1 MADSALKG
9 AMFSVEK
16 GFTGVGSKRTTLDA
30 ITKGVK
36 DVNAWK
42 TDIDAKRLKL
52 KTDISTA
59 LSAKEKSVYE
69 TDYGD
74 VTQQQKAIELYD
86 VYRDNLKNVYDGVR
100 NGSIPQSEMPI
111 YMTNASQGF
120 DIISKQA
127 EDYGATL
134 EKINENLASG
144 VSGSVEN
151 VIATY
156 YTGAANLK
164 NNEYTFTKNGTIN
177 VTNFKTKR
185 TDGGFGT
192 ELKLDEN
199 GLPIPIDT
207 RTKLTVKQFNKFPE
221 TKRFNANETIALFT
235 GKDTAIGQAWSLL
248 KKDDNFLGNV
258 HTTFKNN
265 PNFAKTIISGINGA
279 TSTWQNIAS
288 ITSDDNNMLFNK
300 EGNNVN
306 VSYLTNYNYEQLE
319 PEEKAEKIEYYYR
332 DLNTGELVSAEIP
345 KYAQIIPENGS
356 FVLQDTEGLIK
367 NAARNA
373 TGEAVYNALSEKTTR
388 GITPPQE
395 KTPTDTPLNKI
406 QDKRKR
412 RAGVDLLKKINQYTS
427 GSQEEVTGA
436 GEGLNISSEL
446 KYRSVKDTVE
456 KIEGEDVVVGL
467 DLMLV
472 NKNGSTTPVKIP
484 YYTQNSEG
492 EYVQRPYI
500 DILEDKYNAF
510 KGVGAPDFGTVI
522 KEAKSQGINLNNTL
536 SAANRDREREV
547 VKIVEVTEIQA
558 VTPST
563 ALDTKG
569 NTAISATLK
578 SAAFRDIEKNM
589 FKNEVDGSQGPDL
602 ALQLQSSFGQMAE
615 KQGSNQGSDVKFEFD
630 QAKGTIKVIVKGK
643 VVSEEKIT
651 GNDESLKTAVSTM
664 LAVAAEKGLPSRKKS
679 KKKVSSIGNKITF
692 QDWLNIPGNKG
703 KSLDEWKNSK

>member
-86 VYRDNLKNVYDGVR
+86 VYRDNLKNIYDGVR

-235 GKDTAIGQAWSLL
+235 GKDTAIGEAWSLL
-248 KKDDNFLGNV
+248 KEDKNFVGNV

-265 PNFAKTIISGINGA
+265 PNFAKTIMYGINGA

>member
-86 VYRDNLKNVYDGVR
+86 VYRDNLKNIYDGVR

-235 GKDTAIGQAWSLL
+235 GKDTAIGEAWSLL
-248 KKDDNFLGNV
+248 KEDKNFVGNV

-265 PNFAKTIISGINGA
+265 PNFAKTIMYGINGA

-306 VSYLTNYNYEQLE
+306 VSYLTNYNYAQLE
-319 PEEKAEKIEYYYR
+319 PEEKNAKIEYYYR

-395 KTPTDTPLNKI
+395 KTPTDTPLSKTI
-406 QDKRKR
+406 DKRKR
-412 RAGVDLLKKINQYTS
+412 LSGVDLLKKIDKYTS

>member
-86 VYRDNLKNVYDGVR
+86 VYRDNLKNIYDGVR

-235 GKDTAIGQAWSLL
+235 GKDTAIGEAWSLL
-248 KKDDNFLGNV
+248 KEDKNFVGNV

-265 PNFAKTIISGINGA
+265 PNFAKTIMYGINGA

-306 VSYLTNYNYEQLE
+306 VSYLTNYNYAQLE
-319 PEEKAEKIEYYYR
+319 PEEKNAKIEYYYR
-332 DLNTGELVSAEIP
+332 DLNTGELVSAKIP

-522 KEAKSQGINLNNTL
+522 KEVKSQGINLNNTL
-536 SAANRDREREV
+536 SAANRNREREV

>member
-86 VYRDNLKNVYDGVR
+86 VYRDNLKNIYDGVR

-235 GKDTAIGQAWSLL
+235 GKDTAIGEAWSLL
-248 KKDDNFLGNV
+248 KEDKNFVGNV

-265 PNFAKTIISGINGA
+265 PNFAKTIMYGINGA

-522 KEAKSQGINLNNTL
+522 KEVKSQGINLNNTL

-578 SAAFRDIEKNM
+578 SDAFRDIEKNM

>member
-86 VYRDNLKNVYDGVR
+86 VYRDNLKNIYDGVR

-265 PNFAKTIISGINGA
+265 PNFAKTIMYGINGA

>member
-86 VYRDNLKNVYDGVR
+86 VYRDNLKNIYDGVR
-100 NGSIPQSEMPI
+100 NGSIPQNEMPI

-120 DIISKQA
+120 DVISKQA

-134 EKINENLASG
+134 ENINERAASG
-144 VSGSVEN
+144 VSGAVEE
-151 VIATY
+151 VLSGY
-156 YTGAANLK
+156 YTDAAALK
-164 NNEYTFTKNGTIN
+164 NNKFDFSRNGGVFITQYE
-177 VTNFKTKR
+177 TKR

-207 RTKLTVKQFNKFPE
+207 RTKLYVKQFNKFPE
-221 TKRFNANETIALFT
+221 TNRFNANETISLFT

-248 KKDDNFLGNV
+248 KEDKNFVGNV

-265 PNFAKTIISGINGA
+265 PNFAKTIMYGINGA

-288 ITSDDNNMLFNK
+288 ITSDDNNMLFDK
-300 EGNNVN
+300 DGKNVN
-306 VSYLTNYNYEQLE
+306 VTYIRNYEYAQLE
-319 PEEKAEKIEYYYR
+319 PEEKDAKIDYYYR
-332 DLNTGELVSAEIP
+332 DLNTGELVSAQIP
-345 KYAQIIPENGS
+345 KYAQLEPENGS
-356 FVLQDTEGLIK
+356 FVLNDPDSLIK

-395 KTPTDTPLNKI
+395 KTPTDTPLSKTI
-406 QDKRKR
+406 DKRKR
-412 RAGVDLLKKINQYTS
+412 LSGVDLLKKINQYTS

-547 VKIVEVTEIQA
+547 VKIVEVTEIQP

-602 ALQLQSSFGQMAE
+602 ALQLQSSFGQMVE
-615 KQGSNQGSDVKFEFD
+615 KQGANQGSDVKFEFNP
-630 QAKGTIKVIVKGK
+630 AKGTINLIVNGRTLA
-643 VVSEEKIT
+643 VEKIT
-651 GNDESLKTAVSTM
+651 GNDESLKTAVSILLT
-664 LAVAAEKGLPSRKKS
+664 VAAEKGLPSRKKS
-679 KKKVSSIGNKITF
+679 KKKVSSIENKITF
-692 QDWLNIPGNKG
+692 QDWLKIPGNEG
-703 KSLDEWKNSK
+703 KSLDEWKKSK